1 MILTCVFWNRTLVFL
16 KSSFLSKS
24 ISCCLLTVSSLLP
37 QLWVPAQPPPS
48 VSSQCADAAVSAVS
62 VTSESLFA
70 LVYDYSH
77 SWDLEQT
84 RVIFFS
90 CATFCFPVML
100 CLLRFPCTY
109 TNSPLNSSIICVSS
123 WDIPMYRS
131 CRRHLAVRGHL
142 GASHAPPAPRVAL
155 GLWRAAV
162 AGPAVTSVPVSLCLS
177 PTSGLSCPVSPSFSW
192 FRPLL
197 GGNLR
202 KDKEAVCSLRNHML
216 ILHFT
221 YELECDLAAHSSHHC
236 CWEIWSRLWFPIRGT
251 WRSFF
256 SEALWGH
263 VCVPVL
269 WNLHHVLHPG
279 SVLFSVLGPQ
289 CVLSVR

>member
-70 LVYDYSH
+70 LVYDCSH

-142 GASHAPPAPRVAL
+142 GASHARGPGAL
-155 GLWRAAV
+155 ARG
-162 AGPAVTSVPVSLCLS
+162 C
-177 PTSGLSCPVSPSFSW
+177 
-192 FRPLL
+192 
-197 GGNLR
+197 
-202 KDKEAVCSLRNHML
+202 
-216 ILHFT
+216 
-221 YELECDLAAHSSHHC
+221 
-236 CWEIWSRLWFPIRGT
+236 RGT
-251 WRSFF
+251 CSHQRACVPLPLSHVRSFVSCIPVF
-256 SEALWGH
+256 LLISSLAWWQPEKGQRSGMFLEKSHVNSSLHLWTWMRFG
-263 VCVPVL
+263 CP
-269 WNLHHVLHPG
+269 
-279 SVLFSVLGPQ
+279 
-289 CVLSVR
+289 